1 MTAWAAPA
9 RSSTAPYH
17 VKLPAT
23 ASSRSRSPRPER
35 LEPLGA
41 QFSLLVDGK
50 HGDGALGTMPC
61 TCRGHD
67 KPHVHYFVESD
78 LLRSLAAGSEVDL
91 FLDEDARRLLV
102 VTA

>member
-1 MTAWAAPA
+1 MGGA
-9 RSSTAPYH
+9 RAIEHRT
-17 VKLPAT
+17 V
-23 ASSRSRSPRPER
+23 SRKTP
-35 LEPLGA
+35 G
-41 QFSLLVDGK
+41 DGK